1 MKKLIISLLTIL
13 LAFSLCACMASPK
26 NAVLNE
32 TVTEIPGT
40 TAEAAA
46 APEAEPTDPPAPDIP
61 ESTQT
66 AETEA
71 IPTAPPGAAETEM
84 LPADTEAPTAVPVTE
99 PPEIKPTPDPTAA
112 PTATPKPTPTP
123 KPTFTPTPKPTPTP
137 TPKPTS
143 TPTPKPTP
151 TPTSTPTPKPTEK
164 PDEGE
169 FPKHGYMKVL
179 SNGGLY
185 TPYENYEQSSI
196 WLDDIG
202 GFIHGDGIG
211 FYNVLHGN
219 EELASQLPRVPYDR
233 GFELMLEPR
242 CSVYRIDVYDP
253 VSLERIAHRITEA
266 ELRAMLAENEDG
278 AIVSVFVSCKW
289 RYIEA
294 QEKYETWANSYNFFM
309 EGQG

>member
-1 MKKLIISLLTIL
+1 MKKLIISLLSIL
-13 LAFSLCACMASPK
+13 LALGFCAHAQAHRGS
-26 NAVLNE
+26 NRRAHAHSQADAQAHAYAQAD
-32 TVTEIPGT
+32 G
-40 TAEAAA
+40 EARR
-46 APEAEPTDPPAPDIP
+46 
-61 ESTQT
+61 
-66 AETEA
+66 
-71 IPTAPPGAAETEM
+71 
-84 LPADTEAPTAVPVTE
+84 
-99 PPEIKPTPDPTAA
+99 
-112 PTATPKPTPTP
+112 
-123 KPTFTPTPKPTPTP
+123 
-137 TPKPTS
+137 
-143 TPTPKPTP
+143 
-151 TPTSTPTPKPTEK
+151 
-164 PDEGE
+164 GE

-196 WLDDIG
+196 WLDDTG

-253 VSLERIAHRITEA
+253 VSLERIAHRIKEA

-289 RYIEA
+289 RYVEA

>member
-1 MKKLIISLLTIL
+1 MKKLIISLLSIL
-13 LAFSLCACMASPK
+13 LALGFCACAASPK

-40 TAEAAA
+40 KAEAAA
-46 APEAEPTDPPAPDIP
+46 APAEEAEEEPAVTQIP
-61 ESTQT
+61 GSTQT
-66 AETEA
+66 AV
-71 IPTAPPGAAETEM
+71 PTAPPGAEETEM
-84 LPADTEAPTAVPVTE
+84 PPADTEAPTAVPVTE

-112 PTATPKPTPTP
+112 PTAAPTPTP
-123 KPTFTPTPKPTPTP
+123 KPTAAP

-151 TPTSTPTPKPTEK
+151 KPTSTPTPKPTEK

-211 FYNVLHGN
+211 FYNDLHGN

-294 QEKYETWANSYNFFM
+294 QEKYETWANSYNFFI